1 VRLHRLLR
9 PETELMSEKGA
20 AGHFFLFNDS
30 SARGAGGP
38 NMVHNGDMR
47 GVRKSGRGSRRGITI
62 HDVARQAGVSP
73 MTVSRVV
80 NGERN
85 VRETTREAV
94 LAAVKDLRYAPNPA
108 ARSLAG
114 AQNARIG
121 LLYSNPSAA
130 YLSEFLLGAL
140 DESSRKSAQLVL
152 EKCEVSSAAG
162 ERAAVRRL
170 IEGGVAGVILPPPV
184 CESHVI
190 LTELKKAAVPTVA
203 VATGRFRTDASCV
216 RIDDFKASFEMTR
229 YLLSLGHRYIGFIK
243 GHPNQTA
250 SGERWLGFETALRE
264 ADCKPESPWVE
275 QGFFSYRSGLDAA
288 DKLLA
293 VRPRPTAIF
302 ASNDDMAAAVV
313 SVAHRRGLDVPR
325 DLSVVGFDD
334 TATAT
339 TVWPELTTIRQPIAQ
354 MAEAALDILIRK
366 IRKRR
371 DGEALGAIDKL
382 VAYELVVRQSA
393 APPPT

>member
-1 VRLHRLLR
+1 
-9 PETELMSEKGA
+9 
-20 AGHFFLFNDS
+20 
-30 SARGAGGP
+30 
-38 NMVHNGDMR
+38 MVHNGDMPA
-47 GVRKSGRGSRRGITI
+47 VRKTSRGTRRGITI
-62 HDVARQAGVSP
+62 HDVARKAGVSP

-152 EKCEVSSAAG
+152 EKCEVTSAAG

-184 CESHVI
+184 CESHVV
-190 LTELKKAAVPTVA
+190 LAELKKAAIPTVA

-216 RIDDFKASFEMTR
+216 RIDDFKAAFEMTR
-229 YLLSLGHRYIGFIK
+229 YLLGLGHRRIGFIK

-264 ADCKPESPWVE
+264 ADCRIEPPCIE

-302 ASNDDMAAAVV
+302 ASNDDMAAAVI
-313 SVAHRRGLDVPR
+313 SVAHRRSLDVPR

-354 MAEAALDILIRK
+354 MAEAALDLLIRK
-366 IRKRR
+366 IRKHR
-371 DGEALGAIDKL
+371 DGEGAISVDRL
-382 VAYELVVRQSA
+382 VPHELVVRESAA
-393 APPPT
+393 APPST

>member
-1 VRLHRLLR
+1 
-9 PETELMSEKGA
+9 MS
-20 AGHFFLFNDS
+20 
-30 SARGAGGP
+30 
-38 NMVHNGDMR
+38 
-47 GVRKSGRGSRRGITI
+47 SGRTPLRKAGRGIKRGTTI
-62 HDVARQAGVSP
+62 HDVARRAGVSP

-80 NGERN
+80 NGEPN
-85 VRETTREAV
+85 VRDATRAAV

-114 AQNARIG
+114 AQSARIG
-121 LLYSNPSAA
+121 LVYSNPSAA

-140 DESSRKSAQLVL
+140 DEGSRKSAHLLL
-152 EKCEVSSAAG
+152 EKCEVSSPSA

-170 IEGGVAGVILPPPV
+170 IDGSVAGVILPPPV

-190 LTELKKAAVPTVA
+190 LTELKKAEIPTVA
-203 VATGRFRTDASCV
+203 VATGRFRSDASCV
-216 RIDDFKASFEMTR
+216 RINDFKAAYEMTR
-229 YLLSLGHRYIGFIK
+229 YLLGMGHRRIGFIK

-264 ADCKPESPWVE
+264 ADCKPHAPIME

-288 DKLLA
+288 EKLIA
-293 VRPRPTAIF
+293 TDPRPTAIF

-334 TATAT
+334 SAIAT
-339 TVWPELTTIRQPIAQ
+339 TVWPELTTIRQPIAS
-354 MAEAALDILIRK
+354 MAEAALDILILE
-366 IRKRR
+366 IRRRR
-371 DGEALGAIDKL
+371 DGEIGIPVDHL
-382 VAYELVVRQSA
+382 VAHELIVRESA
-393 APPPT
+393 AAPRTAPEL

>member
-1 VRLHRLLR
+1 
-9 PETELMSEKGA
+9 MSSGRA
-20 AGHFFLFNDS
+20 TL
-30 SARGAGGP
+30 
-38 NMVHNGDMR
+38 
-47 GVRKSGRGSRRGITI
+47 RKSGRGVKRGTTI
-62 HDVARQAGVSP
+62 HDVAKRAGVSP

-80 NGERN
+80 NGEPN
-85 VRETTREAV
+85 VREATRAAV

-114 AQNARIG
+114 AQSARIG

-140 DESSRKSAQLVL
+140 DEGSRKSAHLLL
-152 EKCEVSSAAG
+152 EKCEVSSAAA

-170 IEGGVAGVILPPPV
+170 IDGSVAGVILPPPV

-190 LTELKKAAVPTVA
+190 LSELKKAEIPTVA
-203 VATGRFRTDASCV
+203 VATGRFRADASCV
-216 RIDDFKASFEMTR
+216 RINDFKAAYEMTR
-229 YLLSLGHRYIGFIK
+229 YLLSMGHRRIGFIK

-264 ADCKPESPWVE
+264 ADCKPHAPIME

-288 DKLLA
+288 EKLIA
-293 VRPRPTAIF
+293 TAPRPTAIF

-334 TATAT
+334 TAIAT
-339 TVWPELTTIRQPIAQ
+339 TVWPELTTIRQPIAS
-354 MAEAALDILIRK
+354 MAEAALDLLILDIR
-366 IRKRR
+366 RRR
-371 DGEALGAIDKL
+371 DGESSTPVDHL
-382 VAYELVVRQSA
+382 VAHELIVRESA
-393 APPPT
+393 AAPRSPAEP

>member
-1 VRLHRLLR
+1 
-9 PETELMSEKGA
+9 
-20 AGHFFLFNDS
+20 
-30 SARGAGGP
+30 
-38 NMVHNGDMR
+38 MVHNGDMR

-264 ADCKPESPWVE
+264 ADCKPEPPCVE

-382 VAYELVVRQSA
+382 VAHELVVRQSA
-393 APPPT
+393 APPPTS

>member
-1 VRLHRLLR
+1 
-9 PETELMSEKGA
+9 
-20 AGHFFLFNDS
+20 
-30 SARGAGGP
+30 
-38 NMVHNGDMR
+38 
-47 GVRKSGRGSRRGITI
+47 
-62 HDVARQAGVSP
+62 

-140 DESSRKSAQLVL
+140 DESSRKSAQLLL
-152 EKCEVSSAAG
+152 EKCEVTSAAG

-184 CESHVI
+184 CESHAI
-190 LTELKKAAVPTVA
+190 LTELKKAGVPTVA

-216 RIDDFKASFEMTR
+216 RIDDFKASYEMTR
-229 YLLSLGHRYIGFIK
+229 YLLGLGHRRIGFIK

-250 SGERWLGFETALRE
+250 SGERWLGFEAALRE
-264 ADCKPESPWVE
+264 VDCRVEPRYIE
-275 QGFFSYRSGLDAA
+275 QGFFSYRSGLEAA
-288 DKLLA
+288 EKLLA
-293 VRPRPTAIF
+293 TAPRPTAIF

-354 MAEAALDILIRK
+354 MAEAALDLLIGK
-366 IRKRR
+366 IRKARE
-371 DGEALGAIDKL
+371 GEALGSIDQL
-382 VAYELVVRQSA
+382 VPHELVVRQSA
-393 APPPT
+393 AAPAAT